1 MPIHTNPS
9 GTPGPSVVTWAA
21 SADRLDV
28 PAAADRTYR
37 LIVRTSVGGRALRI
51 RLSNAFG
58 ERPVVLGPVYVGE
71 SAAGAEVAGG
81 TNRPLAFGGSAT
93 VTVAP
98 GAEVYSD
105 PLPGAVRARA
115 DLAVSLYVQDAS
127 GAATGHLRAGQTSYA
142 GKGDLAGASGPAGYT
157 EEISSWFHLDAV
169 TVEAREPETG
179 AVVAFGDSITDG
191 SASTDN
197 ANLRWPDQLAL
208 RLLADPASSVK
219 GVANAGISGNQV
231 LTDGAGVSA
240 LKRLDR
246 DVLSHEGVR
255 TVLLLEG
262 VNDLKAEHRPTAHD
276 LIAGY
281 REIIAR
287 VRAAGK
293 RLVGGTI
300 LPFAGWPGWSEE
312 AEAHRRTVNAFV
324 RDSGAFDAVV
334 DFDLTLRDPGDHDR
348 LLPAF
353 DCGDHLHPNDEGMR
367 ALAEAVDL
375 TAL

>member
-1 MPIHTNPS
+1 MPIQTEPPRAS
-9 GTPGPSVVTWAA
+9 RPSVVTWAA

-37 LIVRTSVGGRALRI
+37 LIVRTSAGGEALRI

-58 ERPVVLGPVYVGE
+58 ERPVVLGPVYAGE
-71 SAAGAEVAGG
+71 PAAGAGVTAG
-81 TNRPLAFGGSAT
+81 TNRPLSFGGSAT
-93 VTVAP
+93 VTIAP
-98 GAEVYSD
+98 GADAYSD
-105 PLPGAVRARA
+105 PLPGGVRAEA

-127 GAATGHLRAGQTSYA
+127 GPATGHPRAGQTSYT
-142 GKGDLAGASGPAGYT
+142 GKGDLTDASGPAGYT
-157 EEISSWFHLDAV
+157 EEITSWFHLDAI
-169 TVEAREPETG
+169 TVEALEPETG

-197 ANLRWPDQLAL
+197 ANLRWPDQLAR
-208 RLLADPASSVK
+208 RLLADPAVTVK

-246 DVLSHEGVR
+246 DALSHDGVR
-255 TVLLLEG
+255 TVVLLEG
-262 VNDLKAEHRPTAHD
+262 VNDLKAEHRPTADD

-287 VRAAGK
+287 ARAAGK
-293 RLVGGTI
+293 RVVGGTI
-300 LPFAGWPGWSEE
+300 LPFLGWPGWSEE

-324 RDSGAFDAVV
+324 RHSGEFDAVA
-334 DFDLTLRDPGDHDR
+334 DFDLALRDPGNHDR